1 LPFAA
6 AAVERIEHAGW
17 DLWKQEGL
25 SRGGTL
31 MKKTAPKEIVDAYLE
46 AIAAR
51 DFALA
56 RAWLSDE
63 SFSTR
68 SPLSAFESADA
79 YIADVT
85 RVGPILEGIERRKT
99 FVDGNDVCVIL
110 DYITRMDQRQVS
122 SVVHWMRVDDG
133 KISYIETLF
142 DARQYAAMFD
152 VE

>member
-1 LPFAA
+1 
-6 AAVERIEHAGW
+6 
-17 DLWKQEGL
+17 
-25 SRGGTL
+25 
-31 MKKTAPKEIVDAYLE
+31 MNKTAPKEIVDAYLE

-56 RAWLSDE
+56 RAWLSDKR
-63 SFSTR
+63 FSAH
-68 SPLSAFESADA
+68 SPISEFDSADR
-79 YIADVT
+79 YIADLT

-110 DYITRMDQRQVS
+110 NYITRMDQRQVS
-122 SVVHWMRVDDG
+122 PVVHWMRVDDG
-133 KISYIETLF
+133 KINYVETLF